1 MNKHKVQAIVIG
13 GGAAG
18 LSAAV
23 TLAEA
28 KISVCV
34 LEKMNKLGGCTNLA
48 VGLLGVETDLQKKC
62 LIDITRERAFQKFMD
77 YTHWR
82 ANALLVRKYLY
93 KSAQTISWLG
103 KMGVEFALPSKYFP
117 GSEATWHLIKPKNG
131 QVGALGAAS
140 TMIRT
145 LHSRLKDLGGQISL
159 NTTVKSL
166 KIESG
171 KIIGVVAEKEDKGLL
186 ELEAEC
192 VIVCTGGFG
201 DSPEF
206 IKEYTEY
213 EYDKDL
219 FSYRVPG
226 LKGEGIKMAW
236 AVGAAKSKMDMELV
250 FFAPH
255 TGGYAPVELP
265 FRQPNLLVN
274 LAGERFMNESI
285 IENPVFSVNAIARQK
300 NRMAFS
306 IIDDSILEGYEKN
319 GLDLVNV
326 VTANM
331 SMENFKEA
339 MQIELLKNRG
349 VLYQA
354 DNIAELA
361 DKLNINAN
369 KLQKTISEY
378 NSACYSKDELFDKNS
393 KYLKPLLGPKFYALK
408 FAPSA
413 YGSLG
418 GIKTNHNM
426 EVLDNSENVIP
437 GLYAAGTDANSICD
451 PDYVFILPGN
461 SLGFAV
467 NSGIIA
473 AETAIENI
481 RSEK

>member
-1 MNKHKVQAIVIG
+1 MSKQKFQAIIIG

-28 KISVCV
+28 KVSVCV
-34 LEKMNKLGGCTNLA
+34 LEKMSKLGGCTNLA
-48 VGLLGVETDLQKKC
+48 VGLLGVETDLQKKH
-62 LIDITRERAFQKFMD
+62 LIDITRERAFQKFME

-82 ANALLVRKYLY
+82 SNALLVRKYLY
-93 KSAQTISWLG
+93 KSAQTISWLEDL
-103 KMGVEFALPSKYFP
+103 GVEFALPSKYFP

-131 QVGALGAAS
+131 HVGTLGAAG
-140 TMIRT
+140 TMIKA
-145 LHSRLKDLGGQISL
+145 LQNRLRDLGGHIAL
-159 NTTVKSL
+159 NTRVKAL
-166 KIESG
+166 KKEAG
-171 KIIGVVAEKEDKGLL
+171 KIKGVVVEKENKEL
-186 ELEAEC
+186 ELEADC
-192 VIVCTGGFG
+192 VIICTGGFG

-206 IKEYTEY
+206 IKEHTDY

-226 LKGEGIKMAW
+226 LKGEGIQMAW
-236 AVGAAKSKMDMELV
+236 DVGAAKSKMDMELV

-255 TGGYAPVELP
+255 TGGYAPIELP

-274 LAGERFMNESI
+274 LDGERFMNESI

-300 NRMAFS
+300 NRLAFS
-306 IIDDSILEGYEKN
+306 IIDDSILSYYEDK

-326 VTANM
+326 VTAGM
-331 SMENFKEA
+331 SMDNFKQA
-339 MQIELLKNRG
+339 MQQELTRDRG
-349 VLYQA
+349 VLFSA
-354 DNIAELA
+354 SSIKELAEKTGINA
-361 DKLNINAN
+361 DKLE
-369 KLQKTISEY
+369 KTISEY
-378 NSACYSKDELFDKNS
+378 NTACYSKDELFDKNS
-393 KYLKPLLGPKFYALK
+393 KFLKPLIGEKFYALK

-426 EVLDNSENVIP
+426 EVLDAEAKPIE
-437 GLYAAGTDANSICD
+437 GLYAAGTDANTICD

-467 NSGIIA
+467 NSGRIA
-473 AETAIENI
+473 GEEATSYIEHF
-481 RSEK
+481 K

>member
-1 MNKHKVQAIVIG
+1 MNKGKIQAIIVG

-18 LSAAV
+18 LSAAIA
-23 TLAEA
+23 LAEM
-28 KISVCV
+28 KINVCV

-48 VGLLGVETDLQKKC
+48 VGLLGVETDLQKKH

-93 KSAQTISWLG
+93 KSAQTINWLE
-103 KMGVEFALPSKYFP
+103 KMGLEFALPSKYFP

-131 QVGALGAAS
+131 EVGALGAAS
-140 TMIRT
+140 TMIEV
-145 LHSRLKDLGGQISL
+145 LENRLRDLGGQISL
-159 NTTVKSL
+159 NTKVKSL
-166 KIESG
+166 IKKDEKIVGVLPEIKG
-171 KIIGVVAEKEDKGLL
+171 KTVSMYS
-186 ELEAEC
+186 EC
-192 VIVCTGGFG
+192 VIICTGGFG
-201 DSPEF
+201 DSPDF
-206 IKEYTEY
+206 IKEHTVY
-213 EYDKDL
+213 EYGKDL

-226 LKGEGIKMAW
+226 LKGEGITMAW
-236 AVGAAKSKMDMELV
+236 EVGAAKSKMDMELV

-274 LAGERFMNESI
+274 LEGERFMNESI

-300 NRMAFS
+300 NRVAFS
-306 IIDDSILEGYEKN
+306 IIDDSILNYYEHN
-319 GLDLVNV
+319 GLDLLNV

-331 SMENFKEA
+331 SMDNFKVA
-339 MQIELLKNRG
+339 MQKELARKRG
-349 VLYQA
+349 VLHQA
-354 DNIAELA
+354 DSIVELA
-361 DKLNINAN
+361 GKLEICPE
-369 KLQKTISEY
+369 KLVKTICDY

-393 KYLKPLLGPKFYALK
+393 KFLKPLIGEKFYALK

-426 EVLDNSENVIP
+426 EVLDECDKTIA
-437 GLYAAGTDANSICD
+437 GLYAAGTDANTICD

-467 NSGIIA
+467 NSGRIA
-473 AETAIENI
+473 GEQAESYIK
-481 RSEK
+481 SCK